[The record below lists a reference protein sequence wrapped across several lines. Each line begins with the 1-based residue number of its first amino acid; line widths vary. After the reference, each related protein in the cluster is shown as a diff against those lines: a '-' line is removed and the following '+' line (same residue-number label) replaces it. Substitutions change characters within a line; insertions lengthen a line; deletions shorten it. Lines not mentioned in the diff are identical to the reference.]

1 MSDKKSKLPN
11 TAKSP
16 SSESFRTQQ
25 TLSKGNCES
34 TFFNILR
41 TGDPNHGH
49 VETKMTFVPIKVN
62 KRREQTSHIFTGED
76 PSTIKQSHK
85 KHGKHLT
92 SNIIFNDSYV
102 EKNPKI
108 DPRRKARYNFEDNI
122 RKNQKYSDELI
133 LSNRRRNLLQR
144 KIKDNYTN
152 NPMKILNKEEREQ
165 YNKEIELKNKR
176 HAEAFGKM
184 MNSKSCRRI
193 LGGIKRNK
201 GEGQNQVNK
210 ITNNDFNIT
219 QKAVVL
225 NKNEDNQI
233 PYYGRRHF
241 RFASFGGGN
250 TYLD

>member
-1 MSDKKSKLPN
+1 MKKW
-11 TAKSP
+11 
-16 SSESFRTQQ
+16 
-25 TLSKGNCES
+25 GN
-34 TFFNILR
+34 
-41 TGDPNHGH
+41 
-49 VETKMTFVPIKVN
+49 KM
-62 KRREQTSHIFTGED
+62 RAED
-76 PSTIKQSHK
+76 LK
-85 KHGKHLT
+85 
-92 SNIIFNDSYV
+92 
-102 EKNPKI
+102 
-108 DPRRKARYNFEDNI
+108 KARYNFEDNI